1 MSYTNV
7 AHCGNEHT
15 DWLNAIEFY
24 KQDLDILQKRLAEV
38 ASKNNGREAMAG
50 VEHFQNQFIV
60 QRNNIDILR
69 HNINEHA
76 GKVFADA
83 KEHAGKIENV
93 LIGEHDQMKDEFNSF
108 EKVVKDLREE
118 FNQFLVKWM

>member
-1 MSYTNV
+1 MSYINV
-7 AHCGNEHT
+7 SKLSRPPAESMRG
-15 DWLNAIEFY
+15 LVFY
-24 KQDLDILQKRLAEV
+24 KEEIKILQHRLEEV
-38 ASKNNGREAMAG
+38 ASKNNSFEARQG
-50 VEHFQNQFIV
+50 IEHFQNQFIV
-60 QRNNIDILR
+60 QRNNIDVLR

-83 KEHAGKIENV
+83 KEHAGKIETV
-93 LIGEHDQMKDEFNSF
+93 LIGEHDQVKDEFNSF